1 MLEAKNCNISINN
14 TGIMAQSVSIN
25 SSNSTFPVQSIGKKG
40 LSRYIANGPV
50 THSVSIDYILNTD
63 KEPNYNIFNSIKSHI
78 NLGSFEKCEIVM
90 GGISGSFYL
99 DSYSVSSSP
108 NNLTTA
114 KATYISFEESLSGFL
129 NDSKITDGSLDY
141 VGSTTGFSNGWS
153 TYFYE
158 NEELSQSSVYDFS
171 YSFRAS
177 WEPSYVM
184 GSKIPSQVDLMEYS
198 ESISVIRDIYTKP
211 IFSGDELYF
220 SQDITGNFNGT
231 NRNSE
236 LRVYGLWRLCGGD
249 GNFLN
254 FSLSGSSITSSTVN
268 YSLGDTILTETTAFN
283 IG

>member
-40 LSRYIANGPV
+40 FSRYIANGPI
-50 THSVSIDYILNTD
+50 THSVSIDYILKTD
-63 KEPNYNIFNSIKSHI
+63 DEPNYNIFNSIKSHI
-78 NLGSFEKCEIVM
+78 NSSSFQKCDIVM

-114 KATYISFEESLSGFL
+114 KATYISFEESLSGYL
-129 NDSKITDGSLDY
+129 NDSKITDGSLNY

-184 GSKIPSQVDLMEYS
+184 GSRVPSQVDLMEYS
-198 ESISVIRDIYTKP
+198 ESISVVRDIYTKP
-211 IFSGDELYF
+211 VFSGDPLYF
-220 SQDITGNFNGT
+220 SQDISGNFNGT

-236 LRVYGLWRLCGGD
+236 LRVYGLWKLCGGD
-249 GNFLN
+249 GSFLN
-254 FSLSGSSITSSTVN
+254 FSLSGSSITSSTVS